1 MVTLDLHII
10 FVLLVSFVPYLLLLD
25 PNPLKHNQNLATW
38 YCNKS
43 KCSCW
48 AL

>member
-10 FVLLVSFVPYLLLLD
+10 FVLLVSFVPHLLLLD
-25 PNPLKHNQNLATW
+25 PNPFKLNQNLATW
-38 YCNKS
+38 YYNKS
-43 KCSCW
+43 KCSYW